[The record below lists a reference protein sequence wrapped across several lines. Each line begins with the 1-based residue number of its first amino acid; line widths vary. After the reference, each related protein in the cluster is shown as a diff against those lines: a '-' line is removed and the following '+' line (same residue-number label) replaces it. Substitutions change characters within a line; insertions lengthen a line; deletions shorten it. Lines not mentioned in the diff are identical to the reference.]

1 MCHRMVSHCMC
12 VVVRLLIR
20 CWVLMIWCW
29 VLMFML
35 MFMLELVR
43 VLEIVVLCVLC
54 VQSMLRVVPLLERH
68 LVSAPRIGRRLVVRR
83 GPRGRLGWGCKI
95 AAGSTRRRMR
105 RGREEGSGC
114 GGWQVLWRRKES
126 WDIPRCPCA
135 RQTRRLRRLVIL
147 GACVH
152 GGRFR
157 CSDVCR
163 LVSLLVPPGFVCGVQ
178 HMHEVEGVGGSG
190 DGL

>member
-1 MCHRMVSHCMC
+1 M
-12 VVVRLLIR
+12 
-20 CWVLMIWCW
+20 
-29 VLMFML
+29 
-35 MFMLELVR
+35 
-43 VLEIVVLCVLC
+43 
-54 VQSMLRVVPLLERH
+54 
-68 LVSAPRIGRRLVVRR
+68 
-83 GPRGRLGWGCKI
+83 
-95 AAGSTRRRMR
+95 TT
-105 RGREEGSGC
+105 GSGVDWVRTGSAGQTC
-114 GGWQVLWRRKES
+114 
-126 WDIPRCPCA
+126 RCPCA

>member
-54 VQSMLRVVPLLERH
+54 VQSMLRVVPLLETLRRRH

-114 GGWQVLWRRKES
+114 GGWQELGHSSVPL
-126 WDIPRCPCA
+126 CPA
-135 RQTRRLRRLVIL
+135 
-147 GACVH
+147 
-152 GGRFR
+152 
-157 CSDVCR
+157 D
-163 LVSLLVPPGFVCGVQ
+163 PPTA
-178 HMHEVEGVGGSG
+178 
-190 DGL
+190 